1 MSNLN
6 ANNLVEHQYS
16 TRIVCLC
23 GLYLSVTPGKIKNI
37 QKCIPKTRMTWKMT
51 FPMTVF
57 LRYSA
62 RSTTM
67 VPNWMS
73 TITKNASGTW
83 SSDNEEVISA
93 AAECFWKGKYNRVVQ
108 EQRVTWC
115 LASTACKSYRWFT
128 DRCLRDIPQKPKIQI
143 QWWWSPLYLRGTSA
157 HIHRSLHCS
166 LDEWDC
172 RKTVWWAHIPG
183 ES

>member
-1 MSNLN
+1 M
-6 ANNLVEHQYS
+6 
-16 TRIVCLC
+16 
-23 GLYLSVTPGKIKNI
+23 KNI

-93 AAECFWKGKYNRVVQ
+93 AAECFWKAKYKSGQGKRTPAWY
-108 EQRVTWC
+108 
-115 LASTACKSYRWFT
+115 LASKTRKSCWGFT
-128 DRCLRDIPQKPKIQI
+128 DRCLCDVPQKPKIQK
-143 QWWWSPLYLRGTSA
+143 QWWWSPQYLRGTSA
-157 HIHRSLHCS
+157 RTHQSLHCS

-172 RKTVWWAHIPG
+172 RKTVWWAHTPG